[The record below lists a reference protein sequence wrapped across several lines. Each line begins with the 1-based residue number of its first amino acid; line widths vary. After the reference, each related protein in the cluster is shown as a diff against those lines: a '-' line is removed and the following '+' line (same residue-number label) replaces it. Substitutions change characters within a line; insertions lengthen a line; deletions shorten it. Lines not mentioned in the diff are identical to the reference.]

1 MLALYV
7 PSQRPA
13 RHVAAVTE
21 LARERVLVGV
31 RVLVP
36 PQLRRAGEALGTE
49 ATGEFQ
55 CDGFAQL
62 KAVLHCIV
70 IRVLGQ
76 QVAVALVPA
85 HETGAAHLALVPLF
99 AD

>member
-55 CDGFAQL
+55 CDGFVQL
-62 KAVLHCIV
+62 KAVLDRVV

-76 QVAVALVPA
+76 HVAVALVPA